1 MIGLLYYGE
10 SMAKTKCLPYP
21 KSINPKKSS
30 LHLIQV
36 REGNL
41 VDVIAGL
48 EDTLPAPN

>member
-1 MIGLLYYGE
+1 MNDAYVH
-10 SMAKTKCLPYP
+10 MTF
-21 KSINPKKSS
+21 KSGKSLNNPKKSS